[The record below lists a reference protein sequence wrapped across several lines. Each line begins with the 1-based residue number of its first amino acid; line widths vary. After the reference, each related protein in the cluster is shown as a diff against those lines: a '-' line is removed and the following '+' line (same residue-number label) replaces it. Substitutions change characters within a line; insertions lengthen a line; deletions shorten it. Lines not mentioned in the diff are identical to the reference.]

1 MDHTAVIRGP
11 RGERNILLAAEAGA
25 QDEEVSHLILKPEL
39 VH

>member
-1 MDHTAVIRGP
+1 MSSRRCCLRIR
-11 RGERNILLAAEAGA
+11 AAGA